1 MFGGYNSRA
10 SQVSNTIEFTNTVQP
25 KQREALLA
33 SKSTP
38 VLFYGGAKGGGK
50 SYLVR
55 FREIRRRL
63 KYPNTKGLIVRK
75 TYPELLSNHIR
86 KFFEEYPETVKWF
99 NKSEK
104 VIHYPNGS
112 ITELSYLSNE
122 TDVYTYQGREYE
134 DISIDE
140 ITQHEEQ
147 TFKILR
153 TSLRTTNPT
162 IKPRMLLT
170 GNPGGM
176 GHQWVKRI
184 FIDQQ
189 YRGGEN
195 PVDYGFIQAFVSDNT
210 ALLQADPDYIRRL
223 EDLPD
228 HLRRAYL
235 EGDWNIFAGQAFP
248 ELNTQLHII
257 DPFELPPSTEY
268 FYSFDPGYNH
278 PYALIEFA
286 VVPEGTMYIT
296 RFLTGRLQTS
306 LEIADRIR
314 ELQKSGVIFAGHDCW
329 YPGRGGGKSLR
340 EEFIEN
346 GLDSKHGFS
355 FVKAKT
361 DRIRGVQVVRKYV
374 NPKAYPDGKPRV
386 FFFRNCA
393 PVYDAVASM
402 QIDPKNPEDVVKV
415 DAVDGEGG
423 DDLYDAFRYGVMSR
437 ISAASPK
444 DTVKPNTK
452 EDMLRWIDKRSSLRR
467 EYDFA

>member
-1 MFGGYNSRA
+1 M
-10 SQVSNTIEFTNTVQP
+10 NTIEFVNTVQP

-86 KFFEEYPETVKWF
+86 KFFEEYPETAKWF

-153 TSLRTTNPT
+153 TSLRTTNPN

-170 GNPGGM
+170 GNPGGI
-176 GHQWVKRI
+176 GHAWVKRI
-184 FIDQQ
+184 FIDKN
-189 YRGGEN
+189 YRGGEM
-195 PVDYGFIQAFVSDNT
+195 PEDYGFVQAFVSDNT
-210 ALLQADPDYIRRL
+210 ALLKADPEYVRRL

-228 HLRRAYL
+228 HLRKAYL
-235 EGDWNIFAGQAFP
+235 EGDWNIFAGQMFTMLTP
-248 ELNTQLHII
+248 SKHII
-257 DPFELPPSTEY
+257 DPIKLPLGTQYFAGYDYGHNHPFGFVLCALTPAGEY
-268 FYSFDPGYNH
+268 F
-278 PYALIEFA
+278 
-286 VVPEGTMYIT
+286 VV
-296 RFLTGRLQTS
+296 S
-306 LEIADRIR
+306 HIR
-314 ELQKSGVIFAGHDCW
+314 ERFVEVADQAELMLKMLEGKSRVTIYAGHDIFNKES
-329 YPGRGGGKSLR
+329 GKTIEDQLLDAGFASSGHSIVRAAIDHVNGVAELRKVFSL
-340 EEFIEN
+340 
-346 GLDSKHGFS
+346 K
-355 FVKAKT
+355 
-361 DRIRGVQVVRKYV
+361 
-374 NPKAYPDGKPRV
+374 PDGIPYLR
-386 FFFRNCA
+386 FFSNTRE
-393 PVYDAVASM
+393 VYDNIAEQ
-402 QIDPKNPEDVVKV
+402 QINPNKPEDVIKLN
-415 DAVDGEGG
+415 AIDGVGG
-423 DDLYDAFRYGVMSR
+423 DDLYD
-437 ISAASPK
+437 
-444 DTVKPNTK
+444 
-452 EDMLRWIDKRSSLRR
+452 SLRYAIR
-467 EYDFA
+467 SWTLPNKLPKSIKPGTGEMLLQKRIEFAKQKGGWR

>member
-1 MFGGYNSRA
+1 M
-10 SQVSNTIEFTNTVQP
+10 SNTIEFVNTVQP
-25 KQREALLA
+25 RQREALRA

-153 TSLRTTNPT
+153 TSLRTTNPN

-170 GNPGGM
+170 GNPGGI

-184 FIDQQ
+184 FIDKQ
-189 YRGGEN
+189 YRGGEM
-195 PVDYGFIQAFVSDNT
+195 PDDYGFIQAFVSDNT
-210 ALLQADPDYIRRL
+210 ALLKADPEYVRRL

-228 HLRRAYL
+228 HLRKAYL

-248 ELNTQLHII
+248 ELSTATHII
-257 DPFELPPSTEY
+257 QPFTLPPNTKY
-268 FYSFDPGYNH
+268 FFSFDPGYNH
-278 PYALIEFA
+278 PFA
-286 VVPEGTMYIT
+286 FIVFAMVPEGTLYVTNYI
-296 RFLTGRLQTS
+296 TGRLMMTR
-306 LEIADRIR
+306 EIAEKIR
-314 ELQKSGVIFAGHDCW
+314 ELNLKGEIYSGQDLW
-329 YPGRGGGKSLR
+329 YPGRGGGKSLLD
-340 EEFIEN
+340 EFMEN
-346 GLDSKHGFS
+346 GIDAQHGYHWIR
-355 FVKAKT
+355 AKT
-361 DRIRGVQVVRKYV
+361 DRIRGVQAVRKYV
-374 NPKAYPDGKPRV
+374 NPKGYSDNKPRV
-386 FFFRNCA
+386 FFFSNA
-393 PVYDAVASM
+393 QPVYDTVASM

-415 DAVDGEGG
+415 DALDGVGG

-437 ISAASPK
+437 
-444 DTVKPNTK
+444 VYPNTTEV
-452 EDMLRWIDKRSSLRR
+452 EDPVVFSGDWVLQNLSKKQEEEEDTWI
-467 EYDFA
+467 